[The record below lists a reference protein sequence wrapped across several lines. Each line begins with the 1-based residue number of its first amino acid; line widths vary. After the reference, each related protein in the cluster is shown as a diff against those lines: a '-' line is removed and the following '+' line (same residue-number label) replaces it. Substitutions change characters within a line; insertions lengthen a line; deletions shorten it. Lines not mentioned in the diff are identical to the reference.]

1 MMAIL
6 QEYYRPATV
15 AEAVSLLAES
25 GGRLA
30 PLAGGAELVGQLE
43 TRAAPGIQGV
53 VDLRN
58 LGLDGIDADEETIR
72 LGATATLTDVMEH
85 EVAGRMADGILSRA
99 ARGEGP
105 VNLRN
110 AATVG
115 GVVAGAA
122 PDSEFY
128 AALLALDA
136 RVVTVDSQGESTQLL
151 AEMGEVEGLIT
162 GVIIPRREPGS
173 GLARI
178 AVTPS
183 DRPIVAAIA
192 VVGEDGADRVALCGV
207 AERPVLYGQ
216 ELDPPGDFK
225 ASGAYRL
232 EMVDVVVRRALEE
245 ARGNKS

>member
-6 QEYYRPATV
+6 REYYRPATV
-15 AEAVSLLAES
+15 AEAVSLLAEG

-30 PLAGGAELVGQLE
+30 PLAGGAALVGQLE
-43 TRAAPGIQGV
+43 TRSAPEIQGV
-53 VDLRN
+53 VDLRE
-58 LGLDGIDADEETIR
+58 LGLDGIDADPETVR
-72 LGATATLTDVMEH
+72 LGATATLTAVMEH
-85 EVAGRMADGILSRA
+85 EVAGRMAGGILSRA

-136 RVVTVDSQGESTQLL
+136 RVVTVNGQGESTQLL

-162 GVIIPRREPGS
+162 VVILPRREPGS

-207 AERPVLYGQ
+207 ADRPVLYGGA
-216 ELDPPGDFK
+216 LDPAGDFK
-225 ASGAYRL
+225 ASGKYRL
-232 EMVDVVVRRALEE
+232 EMAEVVTRRALAE
-245 ARGNKS
+245 AMR

>member
-1 MMAIL
+1 MAIL

-43 TRAAPGIQGV
+43 TRATPAIQGV
-53 VDLRN
+53 VDLRD
-58 LGLDGIDADEETIR
+58 LGLDGIDADGDALR

-85 EVAGRMADGILSRA
+85 EVAGAMAGGILSRA

-128 AALLALDA
+128 AALLALSA
-136 RVVTVDSQGESTQLL
+136 TVTIRGRAGESTALL
-151 AEMGEVEGLIT
+151 ADLGEIDGLVT
-162 GVIIPRREPGS
+162 AVSIPLMDGRS

-178 AVTPS
+178 AITPS
-183 DRPIVAAIA
+183 DRPIVAAVAIT
-192 VVGEDGADRVALCGV
+192 GDGFERVALCGV
-207 AERPVLYGQ
+207 ADRPVLYGAA
-216 ELDPPGDFK
+216 LDPAGDFK
-225 ASGAYRL
+225 ASGEYRRAMA
-232 EMVDVVVRRALEE
+232 EVVTRRALAE
-245 ARGNKS
+245 AMR